1 MKSNNIVRYNLN
13 LKGKSIERFPLFFYT
28 GYSKYEL
35 FNIGGSEMAVLE
47 TKGLSKIYGSK
58 GKGIAVKALE
68 DFNMIIKT
76 GEFVGVMGPSG
87 SGKTTLLNILATID
101 SPSSG
106 EILVN
111 GKNPYR
117 LKEDDL
123 AVFRRNNLGFIF
135 QDFNLLDTL
144 SVKENIILPL
154 VLEDLKKKEIE
165 ERVDDIASILSIKDI
180 LDKRTY
186 EISGGQ
192 QQRTACA
199 RALINDPAII
209 LADEPTGN
217 LDSKASYDLMSSL
230 EKINKGRKATIVMVT
245 HDAFAA
251 SFCNRIIM
259 IKDGKF
265 FLEIVKHSNRQVFFK
280 EILDAL
286 SLLGGGYNED
296 I

>member
-1 MKSNNIVRYNLN
+1 M
-13 LKGKSIERFPLFFYT
+13 T
-28 GYSKYEL
+28 
-35 FNIGGSEMAVLE
+35 VLE

-58 GKGIAVKALE
+58 EKGITVKALD
-68 DFNMIIKT
+68 DFSMSIKK

-106 EILVN
+106 EVLID
-111 GKNPYR
+111 GQNPHR
-117 LKEDDL
+117 LSNDKL
-123 AVFRRNNLGFIF
+123 ALFRRNNLGFIF

-154 VLEDLKKKEIE
+154 VLEGLNNSEIE
-165 ERVDDIASILSIKDI
+165 DRVEEIASILNIKDI
-180 LDKRTY
+180 LNKRTY
-186 EISGGQ
+186 QISGGQ
-192 QQRTACA
+192 QQRTAAA
-199 RALINDPAII
+199 RALINNPSII

-217 LDSKASYDLMSSL
+217 LDSKSSNDLMESL
-230 EKINKGRKATIVMVT
+230 ERINQERKSTIVMVT

-251 SFCNRIIM
+251 SFCNQIIM

-265 FLEIVKHSNRQVFFK
+265 FIETSKSSNRKIFLK
-280 EILDAL
+280 EILDTL
-286 SLLGGGYNED
+286 SLLGGGYSEH

>member
-1 MKSNNIVRYNLN
+1 M
-13 LKGKSIERFPLFFYT
+13 F
-28 GYSKYEL
+28 
-35 FNIGGSEMAVLE
+35 VLE

-58 GKGIAVKALE
+58 GKGVAVKALDNFSMAVKE
-68 DFNMIIKT
+68 
-76 GEFVGVMGPSG
+76 GEFLGVMGPSG

-101 SPSSG
+101 TPSSG
-106 EILVN
+106 EVLIN
-111 GKNPYR
+111 GENPHK
-117 LKEDDL
+117 LNKDSL
-123 AVFRRNNLGFIF
+123 ALFRRKNLGFIF

-144 SVKENIILPL
+144 SVKENIALPL
-154 VLEDLKKKEIE
+154 VLDGVNSMEIE
-165 ERVDDIASILSIKDI
+165 RKVRELAKMLDIENILN
-180 LDKRTY
+180 KRTY

-199 RALINDPAII
+199 RALINNPSII

-217 LDSKASYDLMSSL
+217 LDSKASNDLMEAL
-230 EKINKGRKATIVMVT
+230 ERINKERGATIVMVT

-265 FLEIVKHSNRQVFFK
+265 FLEIVKSSTRKVFFK
-280 EILDAL
+280 EILDSL
-286 SLLGGGYNED
+286 SLIGGGYNEA

>member
-1 MKSNNIVRYNLN
+1 MS
-13 LKGKSIERFPLFFYT
+13 
-28 GYSKYEL
+28 
-35 FNIGGSEMAVLE
+35 VLQ
-47 TKGLSKIYGSK
+47 TRNLSKIYG
-58 GKGIAVKALE
+58 GKNKSLTVKALD
-68 DFNMIIKT
+68 DFNMNINE

-106 EILVN
+106 EIFIN
-111 GKNPYR
+111 GQNPYR
-117 LKEDDL
+117 LKEDEL
-123 AVFRRNNLGFIF
+123 AIFRRNNLGFIF
-135 QDFNLLDTL
+135 QEFNLLDTL

-154 VLEDLKKKEIE
+154 VLDELNQKEIDK
-165 ERVDDIASILSIKDI
+165 RVNDMAEILGISDI
-180 LDKRTY
+180 LNKRTY

-199 RALINDPAII
+199 RALVNNPAII

-217 LDSKASYDLMSSL
+217 LDSKASFDLMSSL
-230 EKINKGRKATIVMVT
+230 KKINEEKNATIVMVT

-265 FLEIVKHSNRQVFFK
+265 FTELVKKSNRQAFFN

-286 SLLGGGYNED
+286 SLLGGGYNEN

>member
-1 MKSNNIVRYNLN
+1 MVGFLS
-13 LKGKSIERFPLFFYT
+13 FFYNI
-28 GYSKYEL
+28 GKYEL
-35 FNIGGSEMAVLE
+35 GGKKMSVLE
-47 TKGLSKIYGSK
+47 TKSLSKIYGGK
-58 GKGIAVKALE
+58 GKGISVKALE
-68 DFNMIIKT
+68 DFNMSIKS

-106 EILVN
+106 EVLIN
-111 GKNPYR
+111 GQNPYR

-123 AVFRRNNLGFIF
+123 AIFRRNNLGFIF

-154 VLEDLKKKEIE
+154 VLEEMNRKKIEEKLDSIASVLNIKEI
-165 ERVDDIASILSIKDI
+165 LN
-180 LDKRTY
+180 KRTY

-217 LDSKASYDLMSSL
+217 LDSKASFDLMSSL
-230 EKINKGRKATIVMVT
+230 GKINREKNGTIVMVT

-265 FLEIVKHSNRQVFFK
+265 FTELVKKSNRQAFFN

-286 SLLGGGYNED
+286 SLLGGGYNEV

>member
-1 MKSNNIVRYNLN
+1 MDM
-13 LKGKSIERFPLFFYT
+13 F
-28 GYSKYEL
+28 
-35 FNIGGSEMAVLE
+35 VLE

-58 GKGIAVKALE
+58 GKGVAVKALDNFSMAVKE
-68 DFNMIIKT
+68 
-76 GEFVGVMGPSG
+76 GEFLGVMGPSG

-101 SPSSG
+101 TPSSG
-106 EILVN
+106 EVLIN
-111 GKNPYR
+111 GENPHK
-117 LKEDDL
+117 LNKDSL
-123 AVFRRNNLGFIF
+123 ALFRRKNLGFIF

-144 SVKENIILPL
+144 SVKENIALPL
-154 VLEDLKKKEIE
+154 VLDGVNSMEIE
-165 ERVDDIASILSIKDI
+165 RKVRELAKMLDIENILN
-180 LDKRTY
+180 KRTY

-199 RALINDPAII
+199 RALINNPSII

-217 LDSKASYDLMSSL
+217 LDSKASNDLMEAL
-230 EKINKGRKATIVMVT
+230 ERINKERGATIVMVT

-265 FLEIVKHSNRQVFFK
+265 FLEIVKSSTRKVFFK
-280 EILDAL
+280 EILNSL
-286 SLLGGGYNED
+286 SLIGGGYNEA

>member
-1 MKSNNIVRYNLN
+1 MS
-13 LKGKSIERFPLFFYT
+13 
-28 GYSKYEL
+28 
-35 FNIGGSEMAVLE
+35 VLQ
-47 TKGLSKIYGSK
+47 TRNLSKIYGGKNK
-58 GKGIAVKALE
+58 GLTVKALD
-68 DFNMIIKT
+68 DFNMNIKE

-106 EILVN
+106 EVFIN
-111 GKNPYR
+111 RQNPYR
-117 LKEDDL
+117 LEEDQL
-123 AVFRRNNLGFIF
+123 AIFRRNNLGFIF

-154 VLEDLKKKEIE
+154 VLEEVNKKEIDKKVSDMAE
-165 ERVDDIASILSIKDI
+165 TLGISDI
-180 LDKRTY
+180 LNKRTY

-199 RALINDPAII
+199 RALINNPAII

-217 LDSKASYDLMSSL
+217 LDSKASFDLMISL
-230 EKINKGRKATIVMVT
+230 KKINEEKQATIVMVT

-265 FLEIVKHSNRQVFFK
+265 FTELVKKSNRQAFFN

-286 SLLGGGYNED
+286 SLLGGGYNEN

>member
-1 MKSNNIVRYNLN
+1 MS
-13 LKGKSIERFPLFFYT
+13 
-28 GYSKYEL
+28 
-35 FNIGGSEMAVLE
+35 VLQ
-47 TKGLSKIYGSK
+47 TRNLSKIYGGK
-58 GKGIAVKALE
+58 GKGLTVKALD
-68 DFNMIIKT
+68 DFNMNIKE

-106 EILVN
+106 EIFIN
-111 GKNPYR
+111 GQNPYR
-117 LKEDDL
+117 LEEDQL
-123 AVFRRNNLGFIF
+123 AIFRRNNLGFIF
-135 QDFNLLDTL
+135 QEFNLLDTL

-154 VLEDLKKKEIE
+154 VLNELDKVEIDK
-165 ERVDDIASILSIKDI
+165 RVNDMAGILGIRDI
-180 LDKRTY
+180 LNKRTY

-199 RALINDPAII
+199 RALINNPAII

-217 LDSKASYDLMSSL
+217 LDSKASFDLMTSL
-230 EKINKGRKATIVMVT
+230 RKINEEKNATIVMVT

-265 FLEIVKHSNRQVFFK
+265 FTELVKKSNRQVFFN

-286 SLLGGGYNED
+286 SLLGGGYNEN

>member
-1 MKSNNIVRYNLN
+1 
-13 LKGKSIERFPLFFYT
+13 
-28 GYSKYEL
+28 
-35 FNIGGSEMAVLE
+35 MAVLE
-47 TKGLSKIYGSK
+47 TKGLSKIYGGK
-58 GKGIAVKALE
+58 GKGISVKALE
-68 DFNMIIKT
+68 DFNMTINE

-101 SPSSG
+101 SPSLG

-117 LKEDDL
+117 LKEDEL
-123 AVFRRNNLGFIF
+123 AIFRRNNLGFIF

-154 VLEDLKKKEIE
+154 VLEEFNKDEIE
-165 ERVDDIASILSIKDI
+165 KKVEDMAAVLGIKDI
-180 LDKRTY
+180 LNKRTY

-199 RALINDPAII
+199 RALINNPAII

-230 EKINKGRKATIVMVT
+230 EKINREKKATIVMVT

-265 FLEIVKHSNRQVFFK
+265 FLELVKKSNRQVFFK
-280 EILDAL
+280 EILDSL
-286 SLLGGGYNED
+286 SLLGGGYNEN

>member
-1 MKSNNIVRYNLN
+1 
-13 LKGKSIERFPLFFYT
+13 
-28 GYSKYEL
+28 
-35 FNIGGSEMAVLE
+35 MAVLE
-47 TKGLSKIYGSK
+47 AKNLSKVYGSK
-58 GKGIAVKALE
+58 GKGLSVKALDE
-68 DFNMIIKT
+68 FNMAIKE
-76 GEFVGVMGPSG
+76 GEFVGIMGPSG

-106 EILVN
+106 EILLN
-111 GKNPYR
+111 GQNPHS
-117 LKEDDL
+117 LKPDDL

-154 VLEDLKKKEIE
+154 ILEEFKKREIE
-165 ERVDDIASILSIKDI
+165 EKLDEIATILNIKDI
-180 LDKRTY
+180 LNKRTY

-199 RALINDPAII
+199 RAMINKPAII

-230 EKINKGRKATIVMVT
+230 ENINKDKKATIVMVT

-251 SFCNRIIM
+251 SFCNKIIM

-265 FLEIVKHSNRQVFFK
+265 FLEIIKSSTRQAFFK

-286 SLLGGGYNED
+286 SLLGGGYNEN

>member
-1 MKSNNIVRYNLN
+1 M
-13 LKGKSIERFPLFFYT
+13 E
-28 GYSKYEL
+28 
-35 FNIGGSEMAVLE
+35 VLE
-47 TKGLSKIYGSK
+47 TKNLSKIYGRS
-58 GKGIAVKALE
+58 GKGISVKALE
-68 DFNMIIKT
+68 GFNMTIEE

-101 SPSSG
+101 TPTQG
-106 EILVN
+106 EVLVK
-111 GKNPYR
+111 GQNPHR
-117 LKEDDL
+117 LKEEEL
-123 AVFRRNNLGFIF
+123 AIFRRKSLGFIF

-154 VLEDLKKKEIE
+154 VLENLDKREIE
-165 ERVDDIASILSIKDI
+165 ERVVDIATALSIKDI
-180 LDKRTY
+180 LNKRTY

-199 RALINDPAII
+199 RAMINNPAII

-217 LDSKASYDLMSSL
+217 LDSKASFDLMSSL
-230 EKINKGRKATIVMVT
+230 EKINRKRKATIVMVT

-265 FLEIVKHSNRQVFFK
+265 FLEIIKDSNRQIFFK
-280 EILDAL
+280 EILNSL
-286 SLLGGGYNED
+286 SLLGGGYDEN

>member
-1 MKSNNIVRYNLN
+1 MI
-13 LKGKSIERFPLFFYT
+13 
-28 GYSKYEL
+28 
-35 FNIGGSEMAVLE
+35 VLE
-47 TKGLSKIYGSK
+47 TKGLSKIYGGK
-58 GKGIAVKALE
+58 GKGISVKALK
-68 DFNMIIKT
+68 DFNMTINE

-106 EILVN
+106 EILIN

-117 LKEDDL
+117 LKEDQL
-123 AVFRRNNLGFIF
+123 AIFGRNNLGFIF

-154 VLEDLKKKEIE
+154 VLEEVKNDEMEKRIE
-165 ERVDDIASILSIKDI
+165 DIAAVLGIKGILN
-180 LDKRTY
+180 KRTY

-199 RALINDPAII
+199 RALINNPAII

-230 EKINKGRKATIVMVT
+230 EKINQEKKATIVMVT

-259 IKDGKF
+259 IKDGEF
-265 FLEIVKHSNRQVFFK
+265 FLELVKKFNRQVFFK
-280 EILDAL
+280 EILDSL
-286 SLLGGGYNED
+286 SLLGGGYNEN